1 MSLVEVQQQ
10 QRKLENL
17 LNKLQ
22 EVDEEGKEALTKLA
36 TMKIIPT
43 NATNEQLHEEFKNLN
58 LDNKTL
64 ETIFYALPKDVQDG
78 MLQFAAGLYFH
89 SRGNQVKRGGG
100 GDKDIIEFEDE
111 PRREPNIYLTK
122 PFVTSVLVFIFGLF
136 LLFTAKNMASSLG
149 AEYGL
154 EINFAGFVGL
164 FLNPLQSAKG
174 TFQVIVKSL
183 LDKMSAELAFKIE
196 EGCGA
201 AGGGWINNLLV
212 AIQGPGEHFQCA
224 LDVGNKVMGA
234 EMQVQQARI
243 MTNLS
248 NITNLLRSG
257 YAMIGLAGGNIA
269 VMIDGPD
276 GKITRFIENIPGG
289 TTLLG
294 LMGSNVSK
302 QLAIESRGG
311 KRKSK
316 KARKGKKSSKA
327 RKGRNSKKT
336 RKYKKARKA

>member
-1 MSLVEVQQQ
+1 MSLIEVQQQQ

-17 LNKLQ
+17 LNQLQ
-22 EVDEEGKEALTKLA
+22 KVDKEGEEVLTKLA

-43 NATNEQLHEEFKNLN
+43 NAKPEQLHEEFKNLN
-58 LDNKTL
+58 LNKTL
-64 ETIFYALPKDVQDG
+64 ETIFYKLPKSVQDE
-78 MLQFAAGLYFH
+78 MLHLAANLNFH
-89 SRGNQVKRGGG
+89 SKGNQVKRGGG
-100 GDKDIIEFEDE
+100 DDDIIPLDGA

-201 AGGGWINNLLV
+201 AGGGWINNLLAAV
-212 AIQGPGEHFQCA
+212 VGGPGDQFQCA
-224 LDVGNKVMGA
+224 LDVGNQVMGA

-243 MTNLS
+243 LTNL
-248 NITNLLRSG
+248 NTITNLLRSG
-257 YAMIGLAGGNIA
+257 YAMIGLAGGNIV
-269 VMIDGPD
+269 VMIDGRD
-276 GKITRFIENIPGG
+276 GNINKFIKTIPGVTSVLSLIG
-289 TTLLG
+289 TDQ
-294 LMGSNVSK
+294 N
-302 QLAIESRGG
+302 QLAIEYGGG

-327 RKGRNSKKT
+327 RKGKKT
-336 RKYKKARKA
+336 RKSKKARKA